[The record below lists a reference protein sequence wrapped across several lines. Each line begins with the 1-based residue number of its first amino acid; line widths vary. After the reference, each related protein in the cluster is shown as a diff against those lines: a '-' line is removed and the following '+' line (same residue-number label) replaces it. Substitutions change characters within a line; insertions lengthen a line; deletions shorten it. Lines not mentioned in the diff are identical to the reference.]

1 LDVIRHISL
10 CGRGCMIRK
19 FVSAWE
25 AVSRIPDN
33 AVVAISGF
41 NAALSPFYL
50 IDVLIQRYREIGHPK
65 NLFIISDAIPAI
77 PGFGLDKVG
86 RLILEEPGQDFV
98 RGFLLPFYGW
108 APELQKAVMEN
119 LVEAYTWPI
128 GIVTRWL
135 RTAALGTPGVLSRVG
150 LGTFID
156 PRQDGGFLNGLARE
170 RRTAAVERVV
180 LDGREYLLYK
190 APKPDVALVRATTAD
205 EIGNL
210 SMEQEAMYG
219 SVLAFVQAAKAH
231 PGGLVIAQVLRV
243 VTLGEIH
250 PKHVVVPG
258 PLVDYV
264 VVARR
269 GTEVEKY
276 HWQTASFDLNPI
288 ISGDVPYRVAYEPAP
303 LTADKA
309 VARRVVLELVKLIGA
324 LGRPVVVNLGIGIPA
339 LAADVIREE
348 RLDDFIH
355 LTVESGPWG
364 GYALMDAD
372 FGAAMGHYAVIPMP
386 EQFVLYEGGAID
398 ATSLGFLQV
407 DAEGNV
413 NPAFLPG
420 RLPGPGGFPVIAIG
434 SPRVYFAGGFT
445 AGRRKI
451 DVKNCGLAIGED
463 GPITKFVAKVY
474 KIVFSGRYAVEEGK
488 EVLYVTERAVF
499 KLTQDGVELVEI
511 APGIDLERDVLAK
524 MEFRPTVRRVEEMD
538 RRIFCEG
545 KMGLREEALKIV
557 KR

>member
-1 LDVIRHISL
+1 
-10 CGRGCMIRK
+10 MIRK
-19 FVSAWE
+19 IVSAQE
-25 AVSRIPDN
+25 AVSRVPDN

-41 NAALSPFYL
+41 NASTAPFYL
-50 IDVLIQRYREIGHPK
+50 IDTLLQHYRETGHPK

-86 RLILEEPGQDFV
+86 KLIVEEPGQDFV

-108 APELQKAVMEN
+108 APELQKAVMKN

-128 GIVTRWL
+128 GILTRWL
-135 RTAALGTPGVLSRVG
+135 RTVAVGAPGVFSRVG

-156 PRQDGGFLNGLARE
+156 PRQDGGFLNDLARE
-170 RRTAAVERVV
+170 RKTAVVEHVRI
-180 LDGREYLLYK
+180 DGREYLLYK
-190 APKPDVALVRATTAD
+190 APKPNVALIRATTAD

-210 SMEQEAMYG
+210 SMEQEAIYG
-219 SVLAFVQAAKAH
+219 SVLSFVQAAKAH

-276 HWQTASFDLNPI
+276 HWQTASFDLNPV

-303 LTADKA
+303 LTADKV
-309 VARRVVLELVKLIGA
+309 VARRVVLELVKLIGL
-324 LGRPVVVNLGIGIPA
+324 LGRPIVVNLGIGIPA

-372 FGAAMGHYAVIPMP
+372 FGAAMGHYAVIPTP
-386 EQFVLYEGGAID
+386 EQFILYEGGAID

-407 DAEGNV
+407 DKEGNV

-445 AGRRKI
+445 AGRRRI
-451 DVKNCGLAIGED
+451 EVKNCKLAVEEEGH
-463 GPITKFVAKVY
+463 ITKFVERVY
-474 KIVFSGRYAVEEGK
+474 KIVFSGRYAVEEEK

-499 KLTQDGVELVEI
+499 RLMPSGVELVEV
-511 APGIDLERDVLAK
+511 APGVDLERDVLGK
-524 MEFRPTVRRVEEMD
+524 MEFRPVVRRVEEMD

-557 KR
+557 KK

>member
-1 LDVIRHISL
+1 
-10 CGRGCMIRK
+10 MIRK
-19 FVSAWE
+19 FVSARE

-41 NAALSPFYL
+41 NAATAPFYL
-50 IDVLIQRYREIGHPK
+50 IETLLQHYRETGRPK

-86 RLILEEPGQDFV
+86 KLIVEEPGQDFV

-108 APELQKAVMEN
+108 APELQKAVMKN

-128 GIVTRWL
+128 GILTRWL
-135 RTAALGTPGVLSRVG
+135 RTVAVGAPGVFSRVG

-156 PRQDGGFLNGLARE
+156 PRQDGGFLNDLARE
-170 RRTAAVERVV
+170 RKTAVVEHVRI
-180 LDGREYLLYK
+180 DGREYLLYK
-190 APKPDVALVRATTAD
+190 APKPNVALIRATTAD

-210 SMEQEAMYG
+210 SMEQEAIYG
-219 SVLAFVQAAKAH
+219 SVLSFVQAAKAH

-276 HWQTASFDLNPI
+276 HWQTASFDLNPV

-303 LTADKA
+303 LTADKV
-309 VARRVVLELVKLIGA
+309 VARRVVLELVKLIGL
-324 LGRPVVVNLGIGIPA
+324 LGRPIVVNLGIGIPA

-407 DAEGNV
+407 DKEGNV

-445 AGRRKI
+445 AGKRRI
-451 DVKNCGLAIGED
+451 EVKNCKLAVEEEGH
-463 GPITKFVAKVY
+463 ITKFVERVY
-474 KIVFSGRYAVEEGK
+474 KIVFSGRYAVEEEK

-499 KLTQDGVELVEI
+499 RLTPSGVELAEV
-511 APGIDLERDVLAK
+511 APGVDLERDVLGK
-524 MEFRPTVRRVEEMD
+524 MEFRPAVRRVEEMD
-538 RRIFCEG
+538 SRIFCEG

-557 KR
+557 KK

>member
-1 LDVIRHISL
+1 
-10 CGRGCMIRK
+10 MIRK
-19 FVSAWE
+19 FVSAPE
-25 AVSRIPDN
+25 AISKIPDN

-41 NAALSPFYL
+41 NAATSPFYL
-50 IDVLIQRYREIGHPK
+50 IDELINAYRKSGHPR

-77 PGFGLDKVG
+77 PGFGLDKIG
-86 RLILEEPGQDFV
+86 KLILENPDQDFV

-108 APELQKAVMEN
+108 APELQKAVIKN

-135 RTAALGTPGVLSRVG
+135 RTVAVGAPGVFSRVG

-156 PRQDGGFLNGLARE
+156 PRQDGGFLNDLAKE
-170 RRTAAVERVV
+170 RKTVTIELVEMGR
-180 LDGREYLLYK
+180 REYLLYK
-190 APKPDVALVRATTAD
+190 APKPNVGLIRATTAD

-210 SMEQEAMYG
+210 SMEQEAIYG
-219 SVLAFVQAAKAH
+219 SVLSIVEAVKAH
-231 PGGLVIAQVLRV
+231 PGGVVIAQVLRT

-264 VVARR
+264 VVTRR

-288 ISGDVPYRVAYEPAP
+288 ISGDEPYKVAYEPVP
-303 LTADKA
+303 LTAEK
-309 VARRVVLELVKLIGA
+309 VIARRVVVELVNLVKK
-324 LGRPVVVNLGIGIPA
+324 LGRPVIVNLGIGIPA

-348 RLDDFIH
+348 QLDDFIH

-364 GYALMDAD
+364 GIALPDAD
-372 FGAAMGHYAVIPMP
+372 FGAAMGHYAVIPLP

-398 ATSLGFLQV
+398 ATSLGFMQV
-407 DAEGNV
+407 DREGNV

-420 RLPGPGGFPVIAIG
+420 RLPGPGGFPVIALG

-445 AGRRKI
+445 AGKRNIR
-451 DVKNCGLAIGED
+451 VKDCKLVVEEE
-463 GPITKFVAKVY
+463 PIIKFVEKVY

-488 EVLYVTERAVF
+488 EVMYITERAVF
-499 KLTQDGVELVEI
+499 RLTPGGVELVEA
-511 APGIDLERDVLAK
+511 APGIDIEKDVLSK
-524 MEFRPTVRRVEEMD
+524 MEFKPVVRRVDEMD
-538 RRIFCEG
+538 ERLFCD
-545 KMGLREEALKIV
+545 KKLGLREEALEIV

>member
-1 LDVIRHISL
+1 
-10 CGRGCMIRK
+10 MIRK

-41 NAALSPFYL
+41 NAATAPFYL
-50 IDVLIQRYREIGHPK
+50 IETLLEHYRETGHPK

-86 RLILEEPGQDFV
+86 KLIVEEPGQDFV

-108 APELQKAVMEN
+108 APELQKAVMQN

-128 GIVTRWL
+128 GILTRWL
-135 RTAALGTPGVLSRVG
+135 RSVAVGAPGVFSRVG

-156 PRQDGGFLNGLARE
+156 PRQDGGFLNDLARE
-170 RRTAAVERVV
+170 RKTAVVEHVKI
-180 LDGREYLLYK
+180 DGREYLLYK
-190 APKPDVALVRATTAD
+190 APKPSVALIRATTAD

-210 SMEQEAMYG
+210 SMEQEAIYG
-219 SVLAFVQAAKAH
+219 SVLSFVEAAKAH

-276 HWQTASFDLNPI
+276 HWQTASFDLNPV

-309 VARRVVLELVKLIGA
+309 VARRVVLELVKLIDV
-324 LGRPVVVNLGIGIPA
+324 LGRPIVVNLGIGIPA

-364 GYALMDAD
+364 GYALTDAD

-386 EQFVLYEGGAID
+386 DQFVLYEGGAID

-407 DAEGNV
+407 DKEGNV

-445 AGRRKI
+445 AGRRRI
-451 DVKNCGLAIGED
+451 EVKDCKLAVEEE
-463 GPITKFVAKVY
+463 GPIIKFVEKVY
-474 KIVFSGRYAVEEGK
+474 KIVFSGRYAVEEK

-499 KLTQDGVELVEI
+499 RLTPDGVELVEV
-511 APGIDLERDVLAK
+511 APGVDLERDVLSK
-524 MEFRPTVRRVEEMD
+524 MEFKPVLRHVEEMD

-545 KMGLREEALKIV
+545 KMGLRKEVLKIV
-557 KR
+557 KK

>member
-1 LDVIRHISL
+1 
-10 CGRGCMIRK
+10 MIRK
-19 FVSAWE
+19 FVSAPE
-25 AVSRIPDN
+25 AISKIPDN

-41 NAALSPFYL
+41 NAATSPFYL
-50 IDVLIQRYREIGHPK
+50 IDELINAYRKSGHPR

-77 PGFGLDKVG
+77 PGFGLDKIG
-86 RLILEEPGQDFV
+86 KLILENPDQDFV

-108 APELQKAVMEN
+108 APELQKAVIKN

-135 RTAALGTPGVLSRVG
+135 RTVAVGAPGVFSRVG

-156 PRQDGGFLNGLARE
+156 PRQDGGFLNDLAKE
-170 RRTAAVERVV
+170 RKTVTIELVEMGR
-180 LDGREYLLYK
+180 REYLLYK
-190 APKPDVALVRATTAD
+190 APKPNVGLIRATTAD

-210 SMEQEAMYG
+210 SMEQEAIYG
-219 SVLAFVQAAKAH
+219 SVLSIVEAVKAH
-231 PGGLVIAQVLRV
+231 PGGVVIAQVLRT

-264 VVARR
+264 VVTRR

-288 ISGDVPYRVAYEPAP
+288 ISGDEPYKVAYEPVP
-303 LTADKA
+303 LTAEK
-309 VARRVVLELVKLIGA
+309 VIARRVVVELVNLVKK
-324 LGRPVVVNLGIGIPA
+324 LGRPVIVNLGIGIPA

-348 RLDDFIH
+348 QLDDFIH

-364 GYALMDAD
+364 GIALPDAD
-372 FGAAMGHYAVIPMP
+372 FGAAMGHYAVIPLP

-398 ATSLGFLQV
+398 ATSLGFMQV
-407 DAEGNV
+407 DREGNV

-420 RLPGPGGFPVIAIG
+420 RLPGPGGFPVIALG

-445 AGRRKI
+445 AGKRNIR
-451 DVKNCGLAIGED
+451 VKDCKLVVEEE
-463 GPITKFVAKVY
+463 PIIKFVEKVY

-488 EVLYVTERAVF
+488 EVMYITERAVF
-499 KLTQDGVELVEI
+499 RLTPGGVELVEA
-511 APGIDLERDVLAK
+511 APGIDIEKDVLSK
-524 MEFRPTVRRVEEMD
+524 MEFKPVARRVEEMD
-538 RRIFCEG
+538 ERLFCD
-545 KMGLREEALKIV
+545 KKLGLREEALEIV

>member
-1 LDVIRHISL
+1 
-10 CGRGCMIRK
+10 MIRK

-41 NAALSPFYL
+41 NAATAPFYL
-50 IDVLIQRYREIGHPK
+50 IETLLEHYRETGHPK

-86 RLILEEPGQDFV
+86 KLILEEPRQDFV

-108 APELQKAVMEN
+108 APELQKAVMQN

-128 GIVTRWL
+128 GILTRWL
-135 RTAALGTPGVLSRVG
+135 RTVAVGAPGVFSRVG

-156 PRQDGGFLNGLARE
+156 PRQDGGFLNDLARE
-170 RRTAAVERVV
+170 RKTAIVEHVKI
-180 LDGREYLLYK
+180 DGREYLLYK
-190 APKPDVALVRATTAD
+190 APKPSVALIRATTAD

-210 SMEQEAMYG
+210 SMEQEAIYG
-219 SVLAFVQAAKAH
+219 SVLSFVEAAKAH

-276 HWQTASFDLNPI
+276 HWQTASFDLNPV
-288 ISGDVPYRVAYEPAP
+288 ISGDVPYRVAYETSP

-324 LGRPVVVNLGIGIPA
+324 LGRPIVANLGIGIPA

-386 EQFVLYEGGAID
+386 DQFVLYEGGAID

-407 DAEGNV
+407 DKEGNV

-445 AGRRKI
+445 AGRRRI
-451 DVKNCGLAIGED
+451 EVKDCKLVVREE
-463 GPITKFVAKVY
+463 GPITKFVERVY
-474 KIVFSGRYAVEEGK
+474 KIVFSGRYAVEEEK

-499 KLTQDGVELVEI
+499 RLTPDGVELVEV
-511 APGIDLERDVLAK
+511 APGVDLERDVLSK
-524 MEFRPTVRRVEEMD
+524 MEFKPVLRHVEEMD
-538 RRIFCEG
+538 RRIFCDG
-545 KMGLREEALKIV
+545 KMGLREEALRIV
-557 KR
+557 RK

>member
-1 LDVIRHISL
+1 
-10 CGRGCMIRK
+10 MIRK
-19 FVSAWE
+19 FVSAPE
-25 AVSRIPDN
+25 AISKIPDN

-41 NAALSPFYL
+41 NAATSPFYL
-50 IDVLIQRYREIGHPK
+50 IDELINAYKKSGHPR

-77 PGFGLDKVG
+77 PGFGLDKIG
-86 RLILEEPGQDFV
+86 KLILENPDQDFV

-108 APELQKAVMEN
+108 APELQKAVIKN

-135 RTAALGTPGVLSRVG
+135 RTVAVGTPGVFSRVG

-156 PRQDGGFLNGLARE
+156 PRQDGGFLNDLAKE
-170 RRTAAVERVV
+170 RKTVTIELVEMG
-180 LDGREYLLYK
+180 GREYLLYK
-190 APKPDVALVRATTAD
+190 APKPNVGLIRATTAD

-210 SMEQEAMYG
+210 SMEQEAIYG
-219 SVLAFVQAAKAH
+219 SVLSIVEAVKAH
-231 PGGLVIAQVLRV
+231 PGGVVIAQVLRT

-264 VVARR
+264 VVTRR

-288 ISGDVPYRVAYEPAP
+288 ISGDEPYKVAYEPVP
-303 LTADKA
+303 LTAEK
-309 VARRVVLELVKLIGA
+309 VIARRVAVELVNLVKK
-324 LGRPVVVNLGIGIPA
+324 LGRPVIVNLGIGIPA

-348 RLDDFIH
+348 QLDDFIH

-364 GYALMDAD
+364 GIALPDAD
-372 FGAAMGHYAVIPMP
+372 FGAAMGHYAVIPLP
-386 EQFVLYEGGAID
+386 DQFVLYEGGAID
-398 ATSLGFLQV
+398 ATSLGFMQV
-407 DAEGNV
+407 DKEGNV

-420 RLPGPGGFPVIAIG
+420 KLPGPGGFPVIALG

-445 AGRRKI
+445 AGKRNIR
-451 DVKNCGLAIGED
+451 VKDCKLVVEEE
-463 GPITKFVAKVY
+463 PIIKFVEKVY

-488 EVLYVTERAVF
+488 EVMYITERAVF
-499 KLTQDGVELVEI
+499 RLTPGGVELVEA
-511 APGIDLERDVLAK
+511 APGIDIEKDVLTK
-524 MEFRPTVRRVEEMD
+524 MEFKPVARRVEEMD
-538 RRIFCEG
+538 ERLFCD
-545 KMGLREEALKIV
+545 KKLGLREEALEIV

>member
-1 LDVIRHISL
+1 
-10 CGRGCMIRK
+10 MIRK
-19 FVSAWE
+19 FVSAPE
-25 AVSRIPDN
+25 AISKIPDN

-41 NAALSPFYL
+41 NAATSPFYL
-50 IDVLIQRYREIGHPK
+50 IDELINAYRKSGHPR

-77 PGFGLDKVG
+77 PGFGLDKIG
-86 RLILEEPGQDFV
+86 KLILENPDQDFV

-108 APELQKAVMEN
+108 APELQKAVIKN

-135 RTAALGTPGVLSRVG
+135 RTVAVGAPGVFSRVG

-156 PRQDGGFLNGLARE
+156 PRQDGGFLNDLAKKRKTVTIE
-170 RRTAAVERVV
+170 LVEMGR
-180 LDGREYLLYK
+180 REYLLYK
-190 APKPDVALVRATTAD
+190 APKPNVGLIRATTAD

-210 SMEQEAMYG
+210 SMEQEAIYG
-219 SVLAFVQAAKAH
+219 SVLSIVEAVKAH
-231 PGGLVIAQVLRV
+231 PGGVVIAQVLRT

-264 VVARR
+264 VVTRR

-288 ISGDVPYRVAYEPAP
+288 ISGDEPYKVAYEPVP
-303 LTADKA
+303 LTAEK
-309 VARRVVLELVKLIGA
+309 VIARRVVVELVNLVKK
-324 LGRPVVVNLGIGIPA
+324 LGRPVIVNLGIGIPA

-348 RLDDFIH
+348 QLDDFIH

-364 GYALMDAD
+364 GIALPDAD
-372 FGAAMGHYAVIPMP
+372 FGAAMGHYAVIPLP

-398 ATSLGFLQV
+398 ATSLGFMQV
-407 DAEGNV
+407 DREGNV

-420 RLPGPGGFPVIAIG
+420 RLPGPGGFPVIALG
-434 SPRVYFAGGFT
+434 LPRVYFAGGFT
-445 AGRRKI
+445 AGKRNIR
-451 DVKNCGLAIGED
+451 VKDCKLVVEEE
-463 GPITKFVAKVY
+463 PIIKFVEKVY

-488 EVLYVTERAVF
+488 EVMYITERAVF
-499 KLTQDGVELVEI
+499 RLTPGGVELVEA
-511 APGIDLERDVLAK
+511 APGIDIEKDVLSK
-524 MEFRPTVRRVEEMD
+524 MEFKPVVRRVDEMD
-538 RRIFCEG
+538 ERLFCD
-545 KMGLREEALKIV
+545 KKLGLREEALEIV

>member
-1 LDVIRHISL
+1 
-10 CGRGCMIRK
+10 MIRK
-19 FVSAWE
+19 FVSARE
-25 AVSRIPDN
+25 AVSRVPDN

-41 NAALSPFYL
+41 NAATAPFYL
-50 IDVLIQRYREIGHPK
+50 IETLLQHYRETGRPK

-86 RLILEEPGQDFV
+86 KLIVEEPGQDFV
-98 RGFLLPFYGW
+98 RGLLLPFYGW
-108 APELQKAVMEN
+108 APELQKAVMKN

-128 GIVTRWL
+128 GILTRWL
-135 RTAALGTPGVLSRVG
+135 RTVAVGAPGVFSRVG

-156 PRQDGGFLNGLARE
+156 PRQDGGFLNDLARE
-170 RRTAAVERVV
+170 RKTAVVEHVRI
-180 LDGREYLLYK
+180 DGREYLLYK
-190 APKPDVALVRATTAD
+190 APKPDVALIRATTAD

-210 SMEQEAMYG
+210 SMEQEAIYG
-219 SVLAFVQAAKAH
+219 SVLSFVQAAKAH

-276 HWQTASFDLNPI
+276 HWQTASFDLNPV

-303 LTADKA
+303 LTADKV
-309 VARRVVLELVKLIGA
+309 VARRVVLELVKLIGV
-324 LGRPVVVNLGIGIPA
+324 LGRPIVVNLGIGIPA

-372 FGAAMGHYAVIPMP
+372 FGAAMGHYAVIPTP
-386 EQFVLYEGGAID
+386 EQFILYEGGAID

-407 DAEGNV
+407 DKEGNV

-445 AGRRKI
+445 AGKRRI
-451 DVKNCGLAIGED
+451 EVKNCKLAVEEEGH
-463 GPITKFVAKVY
+463 ITKFVERVY
-474 KIVFSGRYAVEEGK
+474 KIVFSGRYAVEEEK

-499 KLTQDGVELVEI
+499 RLTPSGVELAEV
-511 APGIDLERDVLAK
+511 APGVDLERDVLGK
-524 MEFRPTVRRVEEMD
+524 MEFRPVVRRVEEMD

-545 KMGLREEALKIV
+545 KMSLREEALKIV
-557 KR
+557 KK

>member
-1 LDVIRHISL
+1 V
-10 CGRGCMIRK
+10 IRK

-25 AVSRIPDN
+25 AVSKIPDN

-41 NAALSPFYL
+41 NSAVAPFYL
-50 IDVLIQRYREIGHPK
+50 IDMLLQHYRETGRPK

-86 RLILEEPGQDFV
+86 RLILEEPGQDLV

-108 APELQKAVMEN
+108 APELQKAVMKN

-128 GIVTRWL
+128 GILTRWL
-135 RTAALGTPGVLSRVG
+135 RAVAVGAPGVFSRVG

-156 PRQDGGFLNGLARE
+156 PRQDGGFLNDLARE
-170 RRTAAVERVV
+170 RKTAVV
-180 LDGREYLLYK
+180 DHVRIDGREYLLYK
-190 APKPDVALVRATTAD
+190 APKPNVALIRATTAD

-210 SMEQEAMYG
+210 SMEQEAIYG
-219 SVLAFVQAAKAH
+219 SVLSFVEAAKAH

-276 HWQTASFDLNPI
+276 HWQTASFDLNPV

-303 LTADKA
+303 LTAEKA

-324 LGRPVVVNLGIGIPA
+324 LGRPIVVNLGIGIPA

-386 EQFVLYEGGAID
+386 DQFVLYEGGAID

-407 DAEGNV
+407 DKEGNV

-445 AGRRKI
+445 AGRRRI
-451 DVKNCGLAIGED
+451 EVKDCKLVVREE
-463 GPITKFVAKVY
+463 GPITKFVERVY
-474 KIVFSGRYAVEEGK
+474 KIVFSGRYAVEEEK

-499 KLTQDGVELVEI
+499 RLTPDGVELAEV
-511 APGIDLERDVLAK
+511 APGVDMERDVLSK
-524 MEFRPTVRRVEEMD
+524 MEFKPVLRHVEEMD
-538 RRIFCEG
+538 RRMFCDG
-545 KMGLREEALKIV
+545 KMGLREEALRIV
-557 KR
+557 RK

>member
-1 LDVIRHISL
+1 V
-10 CGRGCMIRK
+10 IRK
-19 FVSAWE
+19 FVSARE

-41 NAALSPFYL
+41 NAATAPFYL
-50 IDVLIQRYREIGHPK
+50 IETLLQHYQETGRPK

-77 PGFGLDKVG
+77 PGFGLDKAG
-86 RLILEEPGQDFV
+86 KLIVEEPVQDFV

-108 APELQKAVMEN
+108 APELQKAVMKN

-128 GIVTRWL
+128 GILTRWL
-135 RTAALGTPGVLSRVG
+135 RTVAVGAPGVFSRVG

-156 PRQDGGFLNGLARE
+156 PRQDGGFLNDLARE
-170 RRTAAVERVV
+170 RKTAVVEHVRI
-180 LDGREYLLYK
+180 DGREYLLYK
-190 APKPDVALVRATTAD
+190 APKPNVALIRATTAD

-210 SMEQEAMYG
+210 SMEQEAIYG
-219 SVLAFVQAAKAH
+219 SVLSFVQAAKAH

-276 HWQTASFDLNPI
+276 HWQTASFDLNPV

-303 LTADKA
+303 LTADKV
-309 VARRVVLELVKLIGA
+309 VARRVVLELVKLIGV
-324 LGRPVVVNLGIGIPA
+324 LGRPIVVNLGIGIPA

-372 FGAAMGHYAVIPMP
+372 FGAAMGHYAVIPTP
-386 EQFVLYEGGAID
+386 EQFILYEGGAID

-407 DAEGNV
+407 DKEGNV

-434 SPRVYFAGGFT
+434 SPRVCFAGGFT
-445 AGRRKI
+445 AGRRI
-451 DVKNCGLAIGED
+451 EVKNCKLAVEEEGH
-463 GPITKFVAKVY
+463 ITKFVERVY
-474 KIVFSGRYAVEEGK
+474 KIVFSGRYAEEEEK

-499 KLTQDGVELVEI
+499 RLTPSGVELAEV
-511 APGIDLERDVLAK
+511 APGVDLERDVLGK
-524 MEFRPTVRRVEEMD
+524 MEFRPVVRRVEEMD

-557 KR
+557 KK

>member
-1 LDVIRHISL
+1 VIRKI
-10 CGRGCMIRK
+10 
-19 FVSAWE
+19 VSAQE
-25 AVSRIPDN
+25 AVSRVPDN

-41 NAALSPFYL
+41 NASTAPFYL
-50 IDVLIQRYREIGHPK
+50 IDTLLQHYLETGHPK

-86 RLILEEPGQDFV
+86 KLIVEEPGQDFV

-108 APELQKAVMEN
+108 APELQKAVMKN

-128 GIVTRWL
+128 GILTRWL
-135 RTAALGTPGVLSRVG
+135 RTIAVGAPGVFSRVG

-156 PRQDGGFLNGLARE
+156 PRQDGGFLNDLARE
-170 RRTAAVERVV
+170 RKTAVVEHVRI
-180 LDGREYLLYK
+180 DGREYLLYK
-190 APKPDVALVRATTAD
+190 APKPNVALIRATTAD

-210 SMEQEAMYG
+210 SMEQEAIYG
-219 SVLAFVQAAKAH
+219 SVLSFVQAAKAH

-276 HWQTASFDLNPI
+276 HWQTASFDLNPV

-303 LTADKA
+303 LTADKV
-309 VARRVVLELVKLIGA
+309 VARRVVLELVKLIGL
-324 LGRPVVVNLGIGIPA
+324 LGRPIVVNLGIGIPA

-407 DAEGNV
+407 DKEGNV

-445 AGRRKI
+445 AGKRRI
-451 DVKNCGLAIGED
+451 EVKNCKLAVEEEGH
-463 GPITKFVAKVY
+463 ITKFVERVY
-474 KIVFSGRYAVEEGK
+474 KIVFSGRYAVEEEK

-499 KLTQDGVELVEI
+499 RLTPSGVELVET
-511 APGIDLERDVLAK
+511 APGVDLEREVLGK
-524 MEFRPTVRRVEEMD
+524 MEFRPVVRRVEEMD

-557 KR
+557 RK

>member
-1 LDVIRHISL
+1 VIRKI
-10 CGRGCMIRK
+10 
-19 FVSAWE
+19 VSARE
-25 AVSRIPDN
+25 AVSRVPDN

-41 NAALSPFYL
+41 NAATAPFYL
-50 IDVLIQRYREIGHPK
+50 IETLLQHYQETGRPK

-86 RLILEEPGQDFV
+86 KLIVEEPGQDFV

-108 APELQKAVMEN
+108 APELQKAVMKN

-128 GIVTRWL
+128 GILTRWL
-135 RTAALGTPGVLSRVG
+135 RTVAVGAPGVFSRVG

-156 PRQDGGFLNGLARE
+156 PRQDGGFLNDLARE
-170 RRTAAVERVV
+170 RKTAVVEHVRI
-180 LDGREYLLYK
+180 DGREYLLYK
-190 APKPDVALVRATTAD
+190 APKPDVALIRATTAD

-210 SMEQEAMYG
+210 SMEQEAIYG
-219 SVLAFVQAAKAH
+219 SVLSFVQAAKAH

-276 HWQTASFDLNPI
+276 HWQTASFDLNPV

-303 LTADKA
+303 LTADKV
-309 VARRVVLELVKLIGA
+309 VARRVVLELVKLIGV
-324 LGRPVVVNLGIGIPA
+324 LGRPIVVNLGIGIPA

-372 FGAAMGHYAVIPMP
+372 FGAAMGHYAVIPTP

-407 DAEGNV
+407 DKEGNV

-445 AGRRKI
+445 AGKRRI
-451 DVKNCGLAIGED
+451 EVKNCKLAVEEEGH
-463 GPITKFVAKVY
+463 ITKFVERVY
-474 KIVFSGRYAVEEGK
+474 KIVFSGRYAVEEEK

-499 KLTQDGVELVEI
+499 RLTPSGVELAEV
-511 APGIDLERDVLAK
+511 APGVDLERDVLGK
-524 MEFRPTVRRVEEMD
+524 MEFRPVVRRVEEMD

-557 KR
+557 KK

>member
-1 LDVIRHISL
+1 V
-10 CGRGCMIRK
+10 IRK
-19 FVSAWE
+19 FVSARE

-41 NAALSPFYL
+41 NAATAPFYL
-50 IDVLIQRYREIGHPK
+50 IETLLQHYQETGRPK

-77 PGFGLDKVG
+77 PGFGLDKAG
-86 RLILEEPGQDFV
+86 KLIVEEPVQDFV

-108 APELQKAVMEN
+108 APELQKAVMKN

-128 GIVTRWL
+128 GILTRWL
-135 RTAALGTPGVLSRVG
+135 RTVAVGAPGVFSRVG

-156 PRQDGGFLNGLARE
+156 PRQDGGFLNDLARE
-170 RRTAAVERVV
+170 RKTAVVEHVRI
-180 LDGREYLLYK
+180 DGREYLLYK
-190 APKPDVALVRATTAD
+190 APKPNVALIRATTAD

-210 SMEQEAMYG
+210 SMEQEAIYG
-219 SVLAFVQAAKAH
+219 SVLSFVQAAKAH

-276 HWQTASFDLNPI
+276 HWQTASFDLNPV

-303 LTADKA
+303 LTADKV
-309 VARRVVLELVKLIGA
+309 VARRVVLELVKLIGV
-324 LGRPVVVNLGIGIPA
+324 LGRPIVVNLGIGIPA

-372 FGAAMGHYAVIPMP
+372 FGAAMGHYAVIPTP
-386 EQFVLYEGGAID
+386 EQFILYEGGAID

-407 DAEGNV
+407 DKEGNV

-434 SPRVYFAGGFT
+434 SPRVCFAGGFT
-445 AGRRKI
+445 AGRRRI
-451 DVKNCGLAIGED
+451 EVKNCKLAVEEEGH
-463 GPITKFVAKVY
+463 ITKFVERVY
-474 KIVFSGRYAVEEGK
+474 KIVFSGRYAEEEEK

-499 KLTQDGVELVEI
+499 RLTPSGVELAEV
-511 APGIDLERDVLAK
+511 APGVDLERDVLGK
-524 MEFRPTVRRVEEMD
+524 MEFRPVVRRVEEMD

-557 KR
+557 KK

>member
-1 LDVIRHISL
+1 VIRKI
-10 CGRGCMIRK
+10 
-19 FVSAWE
+19 VSARE
-25 AVSRIPDN
+25 AVSRVPDN

-41 NAALSPFYL
+41 NAATAPFYL
-50 IDVLIQRYREIGHPK
+50 IETLLQHYLETGHPK

-86 RLILEEPGQDFV
+86 KLIAEEPGQDFV

-108 APELQKAVMEN
+108 APELQKAVMKN

-128 GIVTRWL
+128 GILTRWL
-135 RTAALGTPGVLSRVG
+135 RTVAVGAPGVFSRVG

-156 PRQDGGFLNGLARE
+156 PRQDGGFLNDLARE
-170 RRTAAVERVV
+170 RKTAVVEHVRIE
-180 LDGREYLLYK
+180 GREYLLYK
-190 APKPDVALVRATTAD
+190 APKPNVALIRATTAD

-210 SMEQEAMYG
+210 SMEQEAIYG
-219 SVLAFVQAAKAH
+219 SVLSFVQAAKAH

-276 HWQTASFDLNPI
+276 HWQTASFDLNPV

-303 LTADKA
+303 LTADKV
-309 VARRVVLELVKLIGA
+309 VARRVVLELVKLIGL
-324 LGRPVVVNLGIGIPA
+324 LGRPIVVNLGIGIPA

-407 DAEGNV
+407 DKEGNV

-445 AGRRKI
+445 AGKRRI
-451 DVKNCGLAIGED
+451 EVKNCKLAVEEEGH
-463 GPITKFVAKVY
+463 ITKFVERVY
-474 KIVFSGRYAVEEGK
+474 KIVFSGRYAVEEEK

-499 KLTQDGVELVEI
+499 RLTPSGVELVET
-511 APGIDLERDVLAK
+511 APGVDLERDVLGK
-524 MEFRPTVRRVEEMD
+524 MEFRPVVRRVEEMD

-557 KR
+557 RK

>member
-1 LDVIRHISL
+1 V
-10 CGRGCMIRK
+10 IRK
-19 FVSAWE
+19 FVSARE

-41 NAALSPFYL
+41 NAATAPFYL
-50 IDVLIQRYREIGHPK
+50 IETLLQHYQETGRPK

-86 RLILEEPGQDFV
+86 KLIVEEPGQDFV

-108 APELQKAVMEN
+108 APELQKAVMKN

-128 GIVTRWL
+128 GILTRWL
-135 RTAALGTPGVLSRVG
+135 RTVAVGAPGVFSRVG

-156 PRQDGGFLNGLARE
+156 PRQDGGFLNDLARE
-170 RRTAAVERVV
+170 RKTAVVEHVRI
-180 LDGREYLLYK
+180 DGREYLLYK
-190 APKPDVALVRATTAD
+190 APKPNVALIRSTTAD

-210 SMEQEAMYG
+210 SMEQEAIYG
-219 SVLAFVQAAKAH
+219 SVLSFVQAAKAH

-276 HWQTASFDLNPI
+276 HWQTASFDLNPV

-303 LTADKA
+303 LTADKV
-309 VARRVVLELVKLIGA
+309 VARRVVLELVKLIGV
-324 LGRPVVVNLGIGIPA
+324 LGRPIVVNLGIGIPA

-372 FGAAMGHYAVIPMP
+372 FGAAMGHYAVIPTP
-386 EQFVLYEGGAID
+386 EQFILYEGGAID

-407 DAEGNV
+407 DKEGNV

-445 AGRRKI
+445 AGRRRI
-451 DVKNCGLAIGED
+451 EVKNCKLAVEEEGH
-463 GPITKFVAKVY
+463 ITKFVERVY
-474 KIVFSGRYAVEEGK
+474 KIVFSGRYAVEEEK

-499 KLTQDGVELVEI
+499 RLTPSGVELAEV
-511 APGIDLERDVLAK
+511 APGVDLERDVLGK
-524 MEFRPTVRRVEEMD
+524 MEFRPVVRRVEEMD

-557 KR
+557 RE

>member
-1 LDVIRHISL
+1 VIRKI
-10 CGRGCMIRK
+10 
-19 FVSAWE
+19 VSARE
-25 AVSRIPDN
+25 AVSRVPDN

-41 NAALSPFYL
+41 NAATAPFYL
-50 IDVLIQRYREIGHPK
+50 IETLLQHYLETGHPK

-86 RLILEEPGQDFV
+86 KLIVEEPGQDFV

-108 APELQKAVMEN
+108 APELQKAVMKN

-128 GIVTRWL
+128 GILTRWL
-135 RTAALGTPGVLSRVG
+135 RTVAVGAPGVFSRVG

-156 PRQDGGFLNGLARE
+156 PRQDGGFLNDLARE
-170 RRTAAVERVV
+170 RKTAVVEHVRI
-180 LDGREYLLYK
+180 DGREYLLYK
-190 APKPDVALVRATTAD
+190 APKPNVALIRATTAD
-205 EIGNL
+205 EMGNL
-210 SMEQEAMYG
+210 SMEQEAIYG
-219 SVLAFVQAAKAH
+219 SVLSFVQAAKAH

-276 HWQTASFDLNPI
+276 HWQTASFDLNPV

-303 LTADKA
+303 LTADKV
-309 VARRVVLELVKLIGA
+309 VARRVVLELVKLIA
-324 LGRPVVVNLGIGIPA
+324 LLGRPIVVNLGIGIPA

-407 DAEGNV
+407 DKEGNV

-445 AGRRKI
+445 AGRRRI
-451 DVKNCGLAIGED
+451 EVKNCKLAVEEEGH
-463 GPITKFVAKVY
+463 ITKFVERVY
-474 KIVFSGRYAVEEGK
+474 KIVFSGRYAVEEEK

-499 KLTQDGVELVEI
+499 RLTPSGVELVET
-511 APGIDLERDVLAK
+511 APGVDLERDVLSKA
-524 MEFRPTVRRVEEMD
+524 EFRPVVRRVEEMD

-557 KR
+557 RK

>member
-1 LDVIRHISL
+1 
-10 CGRGCMIRK
+10 MIRK
-19 FVSAWE
+19 IVSARE
-25 AVSRIPDN
+25 AVSRVPDN

-41 NAALSPFYL
+41 NAATAPFYL
-50 IDVLIQRYREIGHPK
+50 IETLLQHYLETGHPK

-86 RLILEEPGQDFV
+86 KLIVEEPGQDFV

-108 APELQKAVMEN
+108 APELQKAVMKN

-128 GIVTRWL
+128 GILTRWL
-135 RTAALGTPGVLSRVG
+135 RTVAVGAPGVFSRLG

-156 PRQDGGFLNGLARE
+156 PRQDGGFLNDLARE
-170 RRTAAVERVV
+170 RKTAVVEDVRI
-180 LDGREYLLYK
+180 DGRDYLLYK
-190 APKPDVALVRATTAD
+190 APKPNVALIRATTAD

-210 SMEQEAMYG
+210 SMEQEAIYG
-219 SVLAFVQAAKAH
+219 SVLSFVQAAKAH

-276 HWQTASFDLNPI
+276 HWQTASFDLNPV

-303 LTADKA
+303 LTADKV
-309 VARRVVLELVKLIGA
+309 VARRVVLELVKLIGL
-324 LGRPVVVNLGIGIPA
+324 LGRPIVVNLGIGIPA

-372 FGAAMGHYAVIPMP
+372 FGAAMGHYAVLPMP

-407 DAEGNV
+407 DKEGNV

-420 RLPGPGGFPVIAIG
+420 RLPGPGGFPAIAIG
-434 SPRVYFAGGFT
+434 SPRVYFAGSFT
-445 AGRRKI
+445 AGKRRI
-451 DVKNCGLAIGED
+451 EVKDCRLVIAED
-463 GPITKFVAKVY
+463 GPIVKFVEKVY
-474 KIVFSGRYAVEEGK
+474 KIVFSGRYAVEEEK

-499 KLTQDGVELVEI
+499 RLTPSGVELVETT
-511 APGIDLERDVLAK
+511 PGVDLERDVLSKA
-524 MEFRPTVRRVEEMD
+524 EFRPVVRRVEEMD

-557 KR
+557 RK

>member
-1 LDVIRHISL
+1 VIRKI
-10 CGRGCMIRK
+10 
-19 FVSAWE
+19 VSAQG
-25 AVSRIPDN
+25 AVSRVPDN

-41 NAALSPFYL
+41 NASTAPFYL
-50 IDVLIQRYREIGHPK
+50 IDTLLQHYLETGHPK

-86 RLILEEPGQDFV
+86 KLIVEEPGQDFV

-108 APELQKAVMEN
+108 APELQKAVMKN

-128 GIVTRWL
+128 GILTRWL
-135 RTAALGTPGVLSRVG
+135 RTVAVGAPGVFSRVG

-156 PRQDGGFLNGLARE
+156 PRQDGGFLNDLARE
-170 RRTAAVERVV
+170 RKTAVVEHVRI
-180 LDGREYLLYK
+180 DGRKYLLYK
-190 APKPDVALVRATTAD
+190 APKPNVALIRATTAD

-210 SMEQEAMYG
+210 SMEQEAIYG
-219 SVLAFVQAAKAH
+219 SVLSFVQAAKAH

-276 HWQTASFDLNPI
+276 HWQTASFDLNPV

-303 LTADKA
+303 LTADKV
-309 VARRVVLELVKLIGA
+309 VARRVVLELVKLIGL
-324 LGRPVVVNLGIGIPA
+324 LGRPIVVNLGIGIPA

-407 DAEGNV
+407 DKEGNV

-420 RLPGPGGFPVIAIG
+420 WLPGPGGFPVIAIG

-445 AGRRKI
+445 AGRRRI
-451 DVKNCGLAIGED
+451 EVKNCKLAVEEEGH
-463 GPITKFVAKVY
+463 ITKFVERVY
-474 KIVFSGRYAVEEGK
+474 KIVFSGRYAVEEEK

-499 KLTQDGVELVEI
+499 RLTPSGVELVET
-511 APGIDLERDVLAK
+511 APGVDLERDVLGK
-524 MEFRPTVRRVEEMD
+524 MEFRPAVRRVEEMG

-557 KR
+557 R

>member
-1 LDVIRHISL
+1 
-10 CGRGCMIRK
+10 MIRK
-19 FVSAWE
+19 IVSAQE
-25 AVSRIPDN
+25 AVSRVPDN

-41 NAALSPFYL
+41 NASTAPFYL
-50 IDVLIQRYREIGHPK
+50 IDTLLQHYLETGHPK

-86 RLILEEPGQDFV
+86 KLIVEEPGQDFV

-108 APELQKAVMEN
+108 APELQKAVMKN

-128 GIVTRWL
+128 GILTRWL
-135 RTAALGTPGVLSRVG
+135 RTIAVGAPGVFSRVG

-156 PRQDGGFLNGLARE
+156 PRQDGGFLNDLARE
-170 RRTAAVERVV
+170 RKTAVVEHVRI
-180 LDGREYLLYK
+180 DGREYLLYK
-190 APKPDVALVRATTAD
+190 APKPNVALIRATTAD

-210 SMEQEAMYG
+210 SMEQEAIYG
-219 SVLAFVQAAKAH
+219 SVLSFVQAAKAH

-276 HWQTASFDLNPI
+276 HWQTASFDLNPV
-288 ISGDVPYRVAYEPAP
+288 ISGDVPYMVAYEPVP
-303 LTADKA
+303 LTADKV
-309 VARRVVLELVKLIGA
+309 VARRVVLELVKLIGL
-324 LGRPVVVNLGIGIPA
+324 LGRPIVVNLGIGIPA

-407 DAEGNV
+407 DKEGNV

-445 AGRRKI
+445 AGRRI
-451 DVKNCGLAIGED
+451 EVKNCKLAVEEEGH
-463 GPITKFVAKVY
+463 ITKFVERVY
-474 KIVFSGRYAVEEGK
+474 KIVFSGRYAVEEEK

-499 KLTQDGVELVEI
+499 RLTPSGVELVET
-511 APGIDLERDVLAK
+511 APGVDLEKDVLSKA
-524 MEFRPTVRRVEEMD
+524 EFRPVVRHVEEMEKK
-538 RRIFCEG
+538 IFCEG
-545 KMGLREEALKIV
+545 KMGLREKALEII

>member
-1 LDVIRHISL
+1 V
-10 CGRGCMIRK
+10 IRK

-41 NAALSPFYL
+41 NAATAPFYL
-50 IDVLIQRYREIGHPK
+50 IETLLEHYRETGHPK

-86 RLILEEPGQDFV
+86 KLIVEEPGQDFV

-108 APELQKAVMEN
+108 APELQKAVMKN

-128 GIVTRWL
+128 GILTRWL
-135 RTAALGTPGVLSRVG
+135 RSVAVGAPGVFSRVS

-156 PRQDGGFLNGLARE
+156 PRQDGGFLNDLARE
-170 RRTAAVERVV
+170 RKTAVVEHVKI
-180 LDGREYLLYK
+180 DGREYLLYK
-190 APKPDVALVRATTAD
+190 APKPSVALIRATTAD

-210 SMEQEAMYG
+210 SMEQEAIYG
-219 SVLAFVQAAKAH
+219 SVLSFVEAAKAH

-276 HWQTASFDLNPI
+276 HWQTASFDLNPV
-288 ISGDVPYRVAYEPAP
+288 ISGDVPYRVAYEPSP

-309 VARRVVLELVKLIGA
+309 VARRVVLELVKLIDV
-324 LGRPVVVNLGIGIPA
+324 LGRPIVVNLGIGIPA

-364 GYALMDAD
+364 GYALTDAD

-386 EQFVLYEGGAID
+386 DQFVLYEGGAID
-398 ATSLGFLQV
+398 PTSLGFLQV
-407 DAEGNV
+407 DKEGNV

-445 AGRRKI
+445 AGRRRI
-451 DVKNCGLAIGED
+451 EVKDCKLAVEEE
-463 GPITKFVAKVY
+463 GPIIKFVEKVY
-474 KIVFSGRYAVEEGK
+474 KIVFSGRYAVEEK

-499 KLTQDGVELVEI
+499 RLTPDGVELVEV
-511 APGIDLERDVLAK
+511 APGVDLERDVLSK
-524 MEFRPTVRRVEEMD
+524 MEFKPVLRHVEEMD

-545 KMGLREEALKIV
+545 KMGLRKEVLKIV
-557 KR
+557 KK

>member
-1 LDVIRHISL
+1 VIRKI
-10 CGRGCMIRK
+10 
-19 FVSAWE
+19 VSAQV
-25 AVSRIPDN
+25 AVSRVPDN

-41 NAALSPFYL
+41 NASTAPFYL
-50 IDVLIQRYREIGHPK
+50 IDTLLQHYLETGHPK

-86 RLILEEPGQDFV
+86 KLIVEEPGQDFV

-108 APELQKAVMEN
+108 APELQKAVMKN

-128 GIVTRWL
+128 GILTRWL
-135 RTAALGTPGVLSRVG
+135 RTIAVGAPGVFSRVG

-156 PRQDGGFLNGLARE
+156 PRQDGGFLNDLARE
-170 RRTAAVERVV
+170 RKTAVVEHVRI
-180 LDGREYLLYK
+180 DGREYLLYK
-190 APKPDVALVRATTAD
+190 APKPNVTLIRATTAD

-210 SMEQEAMYG
+210 SMEQEAIYG
-219 SVLAFVQAAKAH
+219 SVLSFVQAAKAH
-231 PGGLVIAQVLRV
+231 PGGLVISQVLRV

-276 HWQTASFDLNPI
+276 HWQTASFDLNPV
-288 ISGDVPYRVAYEPAP
+288 ISGDVPYRVAYEPVP
-303 LTADKA
+303 LTADKV
-309 VARRVVLELVKLIGA
+309 VARRVVLELVKLIGL
-324 LGRPVVVNLGIGIPA
+324 LGRPIVVNLGIGIPA

-407 DAEGNV
+407 DKEGNV

-445 AGRRKI
+445 AGKRRI
-451 DVKNCGLAIGED
+451 EVKNCKLAVEEEGH
-463 GPITKFVAKVY
+463 ITKFVERVY
-474 KIVFSGRYAVEEGK
+474 KIVFSGRYAVEEEK

-499 KLTQDGVELVEI
+499 RLTPSGVELVET
-511 APGIDLERDVLAK
+511 APGVDLEREVLGK
-524 MEFRPTVRRVEEMD
+524 MEFRPVVWRVEEMD

-545 KMGLREEALKIV
+545 KMGLREGAIV
-557 KR
+557 RK

>member
-1 LDVIRHISL
+1 V
-10 CGRGCMIRK
+10 GK
-19 FVSAWE
+19 
-25 AVSRIPDN
+25 
-33 AVVAISGF
+33 
-41 NAALSPFYL
+41 L
-50 IDVLIQRYREIGHPK
+50 IV
-65 NLFIISDAIPAI
+65 
-77 PGFGLDKVG
+77 
-86 RLILEEPGQDFV
+86 EEPGQGFV

-108 APELQKAVMEN
+108 APELQKAVMKN

-128 GIVTRWL
+128 GILTRWL
-135 RTAALGTPGVLSRVG
+135 RSVAVGAPGVFSRVG

-156 PRQDGGFLNGLARE
+156 PRQDGGFLNDLARE
-170 RRTAAVERVV
+170 RKTAVVEHVRI
-180 LDGREYLLYK
+180 DGREYLLYK
-190 APKPDVALVRATTAD
+190 APKPNVALIRSTTAD

-210 SMEQEAMYG
+210 SMEQEAIYG
-219 SVLAFVQAAKAH
+219 SVLSFVQAAKAH

-250 PKHVVVPG
+250 PKHVDVPG

-276 HWQTASFDLNPI
+276 HWQTASFDLNPV

-303 LTADKA
+303 LTADKV
-309 VARRVVLELVKLIGA
+309 VARRVVLELVKLIGV
-324 LGRPVVVNLGIGIPA
+324 LGRPIVVNLGIGIPA

-372 FGAAMGHYAVIPMP
+372 FGAAMGHYAVIPTP
-386 EQFVLYEGGAID
+386 EQFILYEGGAID

-407 DAEGNV
+407 DKEGNV

-445 AGRRKI
+445 VGRRRI
-451 DVKNCGLAIGED
+451 EVKNCKLAVEEEGH
-463 GPITKFVAKVY
+463 ITKFVERVY
-474 KIVFSGRYAVEEGK
+474 KIVFSGRYAVEEEK

-499 KLTQDGVELVEI
+499 RPTPSGVELAEV
-511 APGIDLERDVLAK
+511 APGIDLERDVLGK
-524 MEFRPTVRRVEEMD
+524 MEFRPVVRRVEEID

-545 KMGLREEALKIV
+545 KMGLR
-557 KR
+557 

>member
-1 LDVIRHISL
+1 
-10 CGRGCMIRK
+10 MIRK
-19 FVSAWE
+19 IVSARE
-25 AVSRIPDN
+25 AVSRVPDN

-41 NAALSPFYL
+41 NAATAPFYL
-50 IDVLIQRYREIGHPK
+50 IETLLQHYRETGRPK

-86 RLILEEPGQDFV
+86 KLIVEEPGQDFV
-98 RGFLLPFYGW
+98 RGFHLPFYGW
-108 APELQKAVMEN
+108 APELQKAVMKN

-128 GIVTRWL
+128 GILTRWL
-135 RTAALGTPGVLSRVG
+135 RTVAVGAPGVFSRVG

-156 PRQDGGFLNGLARE
+156 PRQDGGFLNDLARE
-170 RRTAAVERVV
+170 RKTAVVEHVRI
-180 LDGREYLLYK
+180 DGREYLLYK
-190 APKPDVALVRATTAD
+190 APKPSVALIRATTAD

-210 SMEQEAMYG
+210 SMEQVAIYG
-219 SVLAFVQAAKAH
+219 SVLSFVQAVKAH

-276 HWQTASFDLNPI
+276 HWHTASFDLNPV

-303 LTADKA
+303 LTADKV
-309 VARRVVLELVKLIGA
+309 VARRVVLELVKLIGV
-324 LGRPVVVNLGIGIPA
+324 LGRPIVVNLGIGIPA

-372 FGAAMGHYAVIPMP
+372 FGAAMGHYAVLPMP

-407 DAEGNV
+407 DKEGNV

-445 AGRRKI
+445 AGRRIK
-451 DVKNCGLAIGED
+451 VKDCRFVIAED
-463 GPITKFVAKVY
+463 GPIVKFVEKVY
-474 KIVFSGRYAVEEGK
+474 KIVFSGRYAVEEEK

-499 KLTQDGVELVEI
+499 RLTPGGVELAEV
-511 APGIDLERDVLAK
+511 APGVDLERDVLGK
-524 MEFRPTVRRVEEMD
+524 MEFRSAVRRVEEMD

-557 KR
+557 RK

>member
-1 LDVIRHISL
+1 
-10 CGRGCMIRK
+10 MIRK
-19 FVSAWE
+19 IVSARE
-25 AVSRIPDN
+25 AVSRVPDN

-41 NAALSPFYL
+41 NAATAPFYL
-50 IDVLIQRYREIGHPK
+50 IETLLQHYLETGHPK

-86 RLILEEPGQDFV
+86 KLIVEEPGQDFV

-108 APELQKAVMEN
+108 APELQKAVMKN

-128 GIVTRWL
+128 GILTRWL
-135 RTAALGTPGVLSRVG
+135 RTVAVGAPGVFSRVG

-156 PRQDGGFLNGLARE
+156 PRQDGGFLNDLARE
-170 RRTAAVERVV
+170 RKTAVVEHVRIE
-180 LDGREYLLYK
+180 GREYLLYK
-190 APKPDVALVRATTAD
+190 APKPNVALIRATTAD

-210 SMEQEAMYG
+210 SMEQEAIYG
-219 SVLAFVQAAKAH
+219 SVLSFVQAAKAH

-276 HWQTASFDLNPI
+276 HWQTASFDLNPV

-303 LTADKA
+303 LTADKV
-309 VARRVVLELVKLIGA
+309 VARRVVLELVKLIGL
-324 LGRPVVVNLGIGIPA
+324 LGRPIVVNLGIGIPA

-407 DAEGNV
+407 DKEGNV

-445 AGRRKI
+445 AGRRRIK
-451 DVKNCGLAIGED
+451 VKNCKLAVEEEGH
-463 GPITKFVAKVY
+463 ITKFVERVY
-474 KIVFSGRYAVEEGK
+474 KIVFSGRYAVEEEK

-499 KLTQDGVELVEI
+499 RLTPGGVELVET
-511 APGIDLERDVLAK
+511 APGVDLERDMLDK
-524 MEFRPTVRRVEEMD
+524 MEFRPVVRRVEEID

-557 KR
+557 RK